1 MTEQTRPPPGAA
13 NAGVAYAALWV
24 GYLTIGAA
32 TQQSDVVAGLWVTEI
47 LAIALP
53 AFIAVRL
60 SGHPAGRFLGL
71 RPAAPRYLVGAA
83 LLAVANQ
90 PVVSFVTWGSRALA
104 PQDWVQKFDSLQRAL
119 DLFFAQQAVPMLLTV
134 SLAAPLGEELFFRGY
149 ALPAIARSFGPVAA
163 SLATG
168 ALFSALHL
176 NPIGFVG
183 LWEIG
188 MLLAFLRLRSGSL
201 WPAIVCHATNNAVAG
216 GAFLAGWEDP
226 DIQPPGWLLVLGAV
240 LLASGIAF
248 AGPLLRRA
256 PPPDPD
262 PQPSPDEPLS
272 RVAPLVAIWS
282 AAVALGIAQFLGLL
296 RIPVGLWIGLSA
308 AAIVAAAFPWPGDQA
323 LRTR

>member
-1 MTEQTRPPPGAA
+1 MAELTRPPPGAA
-13 NAGVAYAALWV
+13 SAIVAYAALWV

-53 AFIAVRL
+53 AVVAVRL
-60 SGHPAGRFLGL
+60 SGHPAARVLGL
-71 RPAAPRYLVGAA
+71 RAPAPRYLLAAA

-90 PVVSFVTWGSRALA
+90 PVVSFVTWASRALA

-119 DLFFAQQAVPMLLTV
+119 DLFFSQQAIPMIVTV
-134 SLAAPLGEELFFRGY
+134 ALAAPLGEELFFRGY
-149 ALPAIARSFGPVAA
+149 ALPAISRSFGPLAA

-188 MLLAFLRLRSGSL
+188 VLLAFLRLRSGSL

-216 GAFLAGWEDP
+216 GAFLLGWEDP
-226 DIQPPGWLLVLGAV
+226 DIPPPGWLLALGAV

-248 AGPLLRRA
+248 TGPLLRRV
-256 PPPDPD
+256 PPPEAD
-262 PQPSPDEPLS
+262 PQPDALS
-272 RVAPLVAIWS
+272 SSAAPLAAIWATS
-282 AAVALGIAQFLGLL
+282 VALGVAQVLGLA
-296 RIPVGLWIGLSA
+296 RIPLWLWIGLSA
-308 AAIVAAAFPWPGDQA
+308 AAVLAAALSRPGDQA